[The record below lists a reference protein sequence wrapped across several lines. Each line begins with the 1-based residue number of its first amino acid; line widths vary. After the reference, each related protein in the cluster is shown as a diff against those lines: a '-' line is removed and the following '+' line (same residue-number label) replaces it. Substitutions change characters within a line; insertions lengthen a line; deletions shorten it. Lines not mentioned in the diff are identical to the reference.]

1 MVASIWGSDAKAE
14 TADLQS
20 QLSLEVIRAFKFV
33 GELVSTRGLWTV
45 KFVEDV
51 VSELVNVDE
60 TTAALSMRPVMIDS
74 GPFSRVERP
83 RLYWFSPPIPDH
95 DAFVW

>member
-1 MVASIWGSDAKAE
+1 M
-14 TADLQS
+14 
-20 QLSLEVIRAFKFV
+20 

-83 RLYWFSPPIPDH
+83 RLYWFFSANPRSRC
-95 DAFVW
+95 FCVVSS